1 MKIALF
7 SRLLSGLLLGMAAL
21 TMTPAQAAPYDTLDP
36 VQPSDSP
43 GKIEVLEFF
52 FYTCPHCNA
61 IEPLIEKW
69 RKTLPE
75 GVVFKS
81 VPVAFNARMHDM
93 QKLYYTLEALD
104 RLDLQPAVFKA
115 IHEQHKDLTQADG
128 IIDWA
133 ADQGLDRQAFTD
145 AFNSFGIQT
154 KVARADEMTKSYR
167 VEGTPTIAIG
177 GRYTTSPSNAGTYQG
192 AIDEADK
199 LVKQLLA
206 QQK

>member
-1 MKIALF
+1 MKITLF
-7 SRLLSGLLLGMAAL
+7 SRLLPGLVLGLAAL
-21 TMTPAQAAPYDTLDP
+21 AMTPAQAAPYSTLDP
-36 VQPSDSP
+36 VQPSDTP

-52 FYTCPHCNA
+52 FYTCPHCKT
-61 IEPLIEKW
+61 IEPMIMKW
-69 RKTLPE
+69 QKTLPE

-81 VPVAFNARMHDM
+81 VPVAFNASMRDM
-93 QKLYYTLEALD
+93 QKLYYTLDALD

-115 IHEQHKDLTQADG
+115 IHEENKDLTQAKN

-133 ADQGLDRQAFTD
+133 AAQGMDRQAFTD
-145 AFNSFGIQT
+145 TFNSFGIQT
-154 KVARADEMTKSYR
+154 KVSRADELTKSYH

-177 GRYTTSPSNAGTYQG
+177 GRYLTSPAQTGTYQG

-206 QQK
+206 GKQ